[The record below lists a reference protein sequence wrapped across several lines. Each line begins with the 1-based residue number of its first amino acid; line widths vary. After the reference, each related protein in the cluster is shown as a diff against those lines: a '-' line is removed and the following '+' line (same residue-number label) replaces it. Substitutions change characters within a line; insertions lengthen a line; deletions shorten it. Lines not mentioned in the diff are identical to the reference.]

1 MGNDTIANI
10 ALNLPRSESDLSTY
24 TPEQLELRLAERG
37 LTSFSVIDANGENL
51 AVRLS
56 ELDQGT
62 KLWKWFVIAALL
74 FLALE
79 ILIIRLTK

>member
-1 MGNDTIANI
+1 
-10 ALNLPRSESDLSTY
+10 LK
-24 TPEQLELRLAERG
+24 QRLADRG
-37 LTSFSVIDANGENL
+37 LTSFSVLDADQENL
-51 AVRLS
+51 AVRLG